1 MNDSLYISNEEKS
14 VLSHNSESS
23 SRTTNWDDLTVIMR
37 NKQRLTEQLNTEN
50 EFLKNFIDR
59 NRINL
64 EATETPVEVVS
75 KRHTVRMKS
84 KPSFVERY
92 RLLEAE
98 QKCYVL
104 YIEKELFK
112 QKIKE
117 YYNKCERTLET
128 LQAKTEANAMKNDEI
143 QRFYDECKSTVTTEM
158 VHGKRIYVA
167 ETFLRYHEKHELQ
180 RNNLIYTTRLQNDL
194 LRVNVRRL
202 RRQIRSAE
210 EDDKPTLIDFE
221 AVQHANHMQSEQ
233 LQERTK
239 TLVRTKQKFSQLS
252 LELCYRKDKL
262 NKLALENEQLA
273 KAYHDKYDRTSSLAL
288 GLRNSL
294 QVILDEGM
302 LNETLQNRIRYNHAP
317 EVNAFV
323 RTLINKDLIE
333 REQKICERRRHI
345 ARIMYKQQRSILSK
359 LIELGKRQAHCGC
372 SNNYTE
378 DSQN

>member
-1 MNDSLYISNEEKS
+1 MSDPPYSGNEEKS

-23 SRTTNWDDLTVIMR
+23 SRTVKWDDISVMVR

-50 EFLKNFIDR
+50 EFLRSFIDR

-64 EATETPVEVVS
+64 EATETSVDVVS
-75 KRHTVRMKS
+75 KRPTVRMKS

-117 YYNKCERTLET
+117 YCSKCERTLEM
-128 LQAKTEANAMKNDEI
+128 LQAKMEADAMKNDEI
-143 QRFYDECKSTVTTEM
+143 QRFYDECRSTVTTEM

-194 LRVNVRRL
+194 LRGNIRRL
-202 RRQIRSAE
+202 RGQIWSAE
-210 EDDKPTLIDFE
+210 EDDRPTRIDFE
-221 AVQHANHMQSEQ
+221 AAQHANRMQSEQ
-233 LQERTK
+233 LQERTN

-262 NKLALENEQLA
+262 NKLALENKKLA
-273 KAYHDKYDRTSSLAL
+273 KAYHNKYDRTSSLAI

-294 QVILDEGM
+294 KVVLDEGM
-302 LNETLQNRIRYNHAP
+302 LNETLQNRIKYNHAP

-323 RTLINKDLIE
+323 RTLITKDVIE
-333 REQKICERRRHI
+333 REQKMCERRRRI
-345 ARIMYKQQRSILSK
+345 AQIMYKQQRNILSK
-359 LIELGKRQAHCGC
+359 LVESEKRQTYCGC

-378 DSQN
+378 DS